1 MDRGGAV
8 RSTRTGYRCVLASVA
23 AHPGSALYGIVVSGM
38 AKVLLEHVVH
48 GDELDVIWTGLNADD
63 DPGPVGADDDEEQ
76 EAQRLHP
83 VDDDMD

>member
-1 MDRGGAV
+1 
-8 RSTRTGYRCVLASVA
+8 
-23 AHPGSALYGIVVSGM
+23 M

-63 DPGPVGADDDEEQ
+63 DPGLVGADDDEEQ

-83 VDDDMD
+83 VGDDMD